1 MAMTAKADE
10 QTAAPSRGAGE
21 GQPASRPVRCGGQEV
36 HQDRQGAR
44 LRDARRAQCRAAL
57 RGGLARPDR
66 GHHVDAVRHGHHRGR
81 ERGARGGAAAQD
93 ARGRRGGGAEP
104 AAPVAAPSL
113 PAVTQT
119 RAEPTE
125 RTDDPVRM
133 YLRDMGS
140 VELLSREGEIAIAK
154 RIEAGREAMIAGLCE
169 SPLTFQ
175 AVIIWRDELNR
186 RQDPAARHHRSGGH
200 LRGPRGQGRAA
211 ARCRSAPPPV
221 EAAPPPPAAA
231 RQRRR
236 RGEDGEP
243 RPEGELEDEED
254 FENAL
259 SLAAMEAE
267 LKPKVLETFDNI
279 AATYK
284 KLRKLQD
291 KKVEMQVASEQF
303 TRQQQKRLRQAAR
316 RDHRLRQEP
325 LAQQRAHR
333 EPGGAALLHQQAPRG
348 AGEPPDA
355 AGRQLRRAAPDTSST
370 STSATSSTRPGSTAW
385 PTSAPQVG
393 PVHQARARARST
405 RSARRSARSPP
416 RRAWRSPSS
425 AASSRPCR
433 RASARRARP
442 RRRWW
447 RPTCASSSP
456 SPRSTPT
463 AACSSWT

>member
-1 MAMTAKADE
+1 
-10 QTAAPSRGAGE
+10 
-21 GQPASRPVRCGGQEV
+21 
-36 HQDRQGAR
+36 
-44 LRDARRAQCRAAL
+44 
-57 RGGLARPDR
+57 
-66 GHHVDAVRHGHHRGR
+66 
-81 ERGARGGAAAQD
+81 
-93 ARGRRGGGAEP
+93 
-104 AAPVAAPSL
+104 
-113 PAVTQT
+113 
-119 RAEPTE
+119 
-125 RTDDPVRM
+125 
-133 YLRDMGS
+133 
-140 VELLSREGEIAIAK
+140 
-154 RIEAGREAMIAGLCE
+154 
-169 SPLTFQ
+169 
-175 AVIIWRDELNR
+175 
-186 RQDPAARHHRSGGH
+186 
-200 LRGPRGQGRAA
+200 
-211 ARCRSAPPPV
+211 
-221 EAAPPPPAAA
+221 
-231 RQRRR
+231 
-236 RGEDGEP
+236 
-243 RPEGELEDEED
+243 
-254 FENAL
+254 
-259 SLAAMEAE
+259 MEAE

-325 LAQQRAHR
+325 VAQQRPHR

-370 STSATSSTRPGSTAW
+370 STSATSSTRPGSSAW
-385 PTSAPQVG
+385 RESGRKWGQFIK
-393 PVHQARARARST
+393 HEREHDRRA
-405 RSARRSARSPP
+405 SARRSARWPP